1 MKKRLLLSLVALMG
15 VGASFAANVGDYVFT
30 TDAKFKVIGDNIINN
45 GSFAANYD
53 SWTDAAGLG
62 INPEFWSIEEGQGP
76 EGQNVIM
83 SLSNADEQTAAYL
96 FQAIPFEP
104 SKSYIITLK
113 VKGVEGTTSSVTYG
127 GANYIDV
134 YANGD
139 GTLNNKDAENR
150 YQQVATTQAVREEWT
165 EYNFSFTDTVA
176 GGSNG
181 YIIVALGR
189 LAPQSMVT
197 SVEVREVT
205 QVYDTRISERKL
217 AWAKEMY
224 EIEDFTNKEGYLG
237 ELIPALEQCL
247 ALGSGEP
254 MGIDLD
260 DFSAMESFMTEF
272 DGQVNEYL
280 DQNSYDLIEGG
291 NITNGKFTVMPDL
304 RNGSTGSGDWHW
316 GGSGRWFHRVGGSYD
331 NTKLYDYIQASY
343 DLDAG
348 YAYIEKAVPAG
359 KYMFKIDVRGYVMAG
374 TSSALR
380 YTPNYDSKIEGCKL
394 FFGEDSV
401 DIGTLD
407 TRNYQSYYILR
418 ELKEG
423 ETLKVGFY
431 HPKLTDGTKLGGQI
445 DLSEPFLRKV
455 GADAKDAIDAFILN
469 NTILTNANAARVMI
483 DSAIVVKPKAEFP
496 WGKEELQAAIDK
508 NESDYAAMIASE
520 QSQEVADSLTEIM
533 RNMRGDIQT
542 YYAYNKPYTDLVAV
556 MPDAQASYDNPA
568 NAGADPTAKAA
579 FKAAIDRA
587 NALINGVTATRTDE
601 DVTNF
606 EEALANIVATKKDF
620 EFSTATYTN
629 AAPVEI
635 VNPNFTSYSGGNTK
649 PFSATGWD
657 VVNHAENKGC
667 FQYGASD
674 KFVGGSRITSWRG
687 YTGNAMN
694 KISQKVTLTTPGA
707 YEFICQA
714 FAYNENGS
722 RDTGYEVPSGIK
734 YFAKAVESADSLGSR
749 DIHTYRAFVDTLGY
763 GLDTPE
769 WFVVTLNKTDNV
781 PTEYEFGMDAL
792 SHDGFCN
799 YYGYGSNQIK
809 YLGNYNNYAASVKSL
824 LQEAVNDAQ
833 SKLALLEEEV
843 ILANN
848 EPQQVRN
855 AANSAAQALADS
867 DPAMQT
873 RWLNMLNRAAANF
886 EVFVTGVKGVIAE
899 DLVPAKST
907 MEGVYNISG
916 VKVGNSLQDL
926 PKGIY
931 IYNGKKY
938 IVR

>member
-15 VGASFAANVGDYVFT
+15 VGTMFAANVGDYVFT

-53 SWTDAAGLG
+53 SWTDAVGLG
-62 INPEFWSIEEGQGP
+62 IDPEFWSIEEGQGP

-139 GTLNNKDAENR
+139 GSLNNKDAENR

-165 EYNFSFTDTVA
+165 EYNFSFTDTVS

-181 YIIVALGR
+181 YIIVAVGR
-189 LAPQSMVT
+189 LAPQSQVT
-197 SVEVREVT
+197 AIEVREVT
-205 QVYDTRISERKL
+205 QVYDTRIAERKL

-224 EIEDFTNKEGYLG
+224 EIEDFTNKKGYLAD
-237 ELIPALEQCL
+237 LIPGLEACL
-247 ALGSGEP
+247 SMGSGEP
-254 MGIDLD
+254 LGLDLD

-280 DQNSYDLIEGG
+280 NQNSYDLIEGG
-291 NITNGKFTVMPDL
+291 NISNGKFTAMPDL

-316 GGSGRWFHRVGGSYD
+316 GGSGRWFHRTGSGYD
-331 NTKLYDYIQASY
+331 PSKLYDYIQASY
-343 DLDAG
+343 DLG
-348 YAYIEKAVPAG
+348 EGFAYIEKALPAG

-380 YTPNYDSKIEGCKL
+380 YTPNYDSKVEGCKL
-394 FFGEDSV
+394 FFGEDSI

-418 ELKEG
+418 ELKDG

-431 HPKLTDGTKLGGQI
+431 HPQLTNGTKLGGQI
-445 DLSEPFLRKV
+445 DLAEPFLRRV
-455 GADAKDAIDAFILN
+455 GADAAGEISAYILN
-469 NTILTNANAARVMI
+469 NTIMTNAHAARVMI
-483 DSAIVVKPKAEFP
+483 DSAIVIKPKVEFP

-508 NESDYAAMIASE
+508 NEADYAAMMAAE

-542 YYAYNKPYTDLVAV
+542 YYAYNKPYTDLVAA
-556 MPDAQASYDNPA
+556 MPAAQESYDSPA
-568 NAGADPTAKAA
+568 NASADPTAKAA

-587 NALINGVTATRTDE
+587 NALINGVTSTRTDE

-606 EEALANIVATKKDF
+606 EEALANIIATKKDF
-620 EFSTATYTN
+620 EFSTASYAN
-629 AAPVEI
+629 PAGIVI
-635 VNPNFTSYSGGNTK
+635 VNAKFEQYSGGNTSN
-649 PFSATGWD
+649 FSATGWD
-657 VVNHAENKGC
+657 VVNATTNGK
-667 FQYGASD
+667 FAYGANSN
-674 KFVGGSRITSWRG
+674 FELGTRVSSWRG
-687 YTGNAMN
+687 STGNAFN

-707 YEFICQA
+707 YEFVCQA
-714 FAYNENGS
+714 YAYNETGS

-734 YFAKAVESADSLGSR
+734 YFAKAVESADSLGSL
-749 DIHTYRAFVDTLGY
+749 DIHTYRVFVDTLGY
-763 GLDTPE
+763 GVDTPE
-769 WFVVTLNKTDNV
+769 WFVITLNKTDNV
-781 PTEYEFGMDAL
+781 PTEYEFGLDAL
-792 SHDGFCN
+792 SHDGYCNTYAYGSQQIN
-799 YYGYGSNQIK
+799 YY
-809 YLGNYNNYAASVKSL
+809 GNYNNYVNDVKSN
-824 LQEAVNDAQ
+824 LQAAVNDAQ
-833 SKLALLEEEV
+833 SKLGQLAEEV

-855 AANSAAQALADS
+855 AANKAAEALAS
-867 DPAMQT
+867 NDPAAQT
-873 RWLNMLNRAAANF
+873 RWLKMLNRAAAGF
-886 EVFVTGVKGVIAE
+886 EVFITGVKGVVAE
-899 DLVPAKST
+899 DLIPAKQP